1 MARITIG
8 GRSQQEGAGS
18 YLLRNVRVK
27 ARMSSLEE
35 RITWDTNKGAR
46 QRRPGR
52 ERQQEKW
59 VKDIPIMELLLNEYQ
74 ARMEDAARVI
84 TRGWLLSEN
93 EPVEVWMGDLILY
106 WQTADLHFSA
116 KVESNN
122 EVTLCGFLIDI
133 NPSFLTAVDVPAYTS
148 PVQDVVPV
156 RIAGNFDV
164 TGLGGYN
171 MYVLPYATDGNKT
184 AYGIIKHIELP
195 TGLF

>member
-1 MARITIG
+1 MARIEIG
-8 GRSQQEGAGS
+8 EREQQEGSGS
-18 YLLRNVRVK
+18 YLLRNVRVR

-59 VKDIPIMELLLNEYQ
+59 VKDIPIMELLLPEYQ
-74 ARMEDAARVI
+74 ARMEDAAKVI
-84 TRGWLLSEN
+84 TRGWLLASVP
-93 EPVEVWMGDLILY
+93 PVEVWMGDLILY

-122 EVTLCGFLIDI
+122 EITTCGFLIDI
-133 NPSFLTAVDVPAYTS
+133 TPAFMTAVPVVAYTS

-156 RIAGNFDV
+156 RVAGNFDV
-164 TGLGGYN
+164 TGLGGLN
-171 MYVLPYATDGNKT
+171 LYVLPYATDGNKT

-195 TGLF
+195 VGLF